1 MNKVLGD
8 MMNKANPADNKTYAD
23 MKLFLYSAVSILVVY
38 WGILGCTGMHKR
50 HVINKANPVDNKT

>member
-8 MMNKANPADNKTYAD
+8 MTNKANPAENKTYAD

-50 HVINKANPVDNKT
+50 HVE